1 MSRSFLRLK
10 LVPLA
15 VASLLGGITLGA
27 SAAPLTFGNIT
38 LDASYALAGGAL
50 VDGMIDPNTSIYP
63 AADGA
68 DMYLSTGNGAN
79 SVFFHTY
86 GITGT
91 YTSFGARVSAE
102 GEFQAST
109 STKLS
114 MTFKNTGATA
124 QLFNFSFNVADG
136 EVGVWGT
143 GSGNAALALSVR
155 KNGTELAGSQT
166 SITQAGGVT
175 NCANQGLGVL
185 ASYINCASADAHNVA
200 GGASSFDLSFG
211 LIGAG
216 EEFTLDYDI
225 IATISGN
232 LSQGMQEQWV
242 CDGYG
247 GYGAQPQL
255 ARNALNDNG
264 YGESGSSCSYQ
275 MVEVPGGAVARS
287 GDPFS
292 LNDASFAFTFAAPAV
307 TDVPEPGSLALVG
320 LAAAGL
326 AAASRRRKKSKHQA

>member
-15 VASLLGGITLGA
+15 IASLLGGVTLGA
-27 SAAPLTFGNIT
+27 SAAPMTFGNIT
-38 LDASYALAGGAL
+38 LDASYALAGGAT
-50 VDGMIDPNTSIYP
+50 VNGMTDTNTSVYTTV
-63 AADGA
+63 DGA
-68 DMYLSTGNGAN
+68 DMYLSTGSGNN

-86 GITGT
+86 GFTGS

-102 GEFQAST
+102 GAFQAST

-136 EVGVWGT
+136 EVGLSGAGT
-143 GSGNAALALSVR
+143 GNAALALSVR

-166 SITQAGGVT
+166 SITQAGGATSCV
-175 NCANQGLGVL
+175 NQGLGVL
-185 ASYINCASADAHNVA
+185 ASYINCASVDANNA
-200 GGASSFDLSFG
+200 FGGSSSFDLSFG

-247 GYGAQPQL
+247 GYGAQPTL
-255 ARNALNDNG
+255 TRNALNEDG
-264 YGESGSSCSYQ
+264 YGGSGSSCSFQ

-292 LNDASFAFTFAAPAV
+292 LNDANFAFTFADPAV
-307 TDVPEPGSLALVG
+307 AEVPEPGSLALVG

-326 AAASRRRKKSKHQA
+326 AAASRRRKKAKPDA